1 MLRTP
6 SENNTSPLS
15 FCERVEAVNVNAI
28 TINHDLQNRVLK
40 DNCVVVTLPN
50 TSLQSV
56 AAKQS
61 GSVSIAI
68 MQKKSS

>member
-1 MLRTP
+1 VLTP
-6 SENNTSPLS
+6 PSANNTSPLS
-15 FCERVEAVNVNAI
+15 FCEGVEAVNVNAI
-28 TINHDLQNRVLK
+28 TTNHDLQKGVLK